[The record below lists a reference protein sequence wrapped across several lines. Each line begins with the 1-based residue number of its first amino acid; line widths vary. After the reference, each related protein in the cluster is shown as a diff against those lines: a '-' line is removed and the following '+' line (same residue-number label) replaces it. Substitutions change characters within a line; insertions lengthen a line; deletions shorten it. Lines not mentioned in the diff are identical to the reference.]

1 MAFGTHEVYT
11 DIPLTRG
18 IFCNRT
24 LNLRSI
30 KAIGYDMDY
39 TLVHYNVEAWEG
51 RAYEHIKLR
60 LLAEGWPVEE
70 LEFDPHWVTRGLIID
85 LKLGNIVKTNRFGY
99 IWRATHGLDVLSYA
113 QMRASYSR
121 TLVDLS
127 ESRWIFLNTFFSISA
142 GVMYAQLVELLDKGL
157 LPEVLGYGDLY
168 WRVQDVLDAA
178 HIEGELKAEIM
189 SNPEKYIELD
199 PEMPLTLLD
208 QREAGKKI
216 LLITNSEWEYTL
228 FMMKY
233 TVDPF
238 LPEGMT
244 WRELFDLVV
253 VSARKPAFFSGSSP
267 IFEVVNDEGFLK
279 PWIGVLEEK
288 RIYLGGN
295 APAIEQC
302 VGASGDEI
310 LYVGDH
316 LFADVNVT
324 KSVLRWRTALV
335 LREIE
340 DELQAIEAVKEH
352 QHVIRELMVEKV
364 RLEDEFS
371 IARLHKQRVLKG
383 YGPQGDRTPK
393 EYDAMMAELRTRLVD
408 IDNQLA
414 PLVMADGT
422 DFNPTWGFLMRTGND
437 KSNLTRQVER
447 YADIYMS
454 RVSNMLRYTPFMF
467 FRAPRGPL
475 PHDPGV

>member
-11 DIPLTRG
+11 DIPLARG

-39 TLVHYNVEAWEG
+39 TLVHYHVDAWEG

-60 LLAEGWPVEE
+60 LLAAGWPVDD
-70 LEFDPHWVTRGLIID
+70 LEFDPNWVTRGLVID
-85 LKLGNIVKTNRFGY
+85 LKLGNVVKANRFGY
-99 IWRATHGLDVLSYA
+99 IWRAAHGMDILGYSH
-113 QMRASYSR
+113 MRKSYSR
-121 TLVDLS
+121 TLVDLA
-127 ESRWIFLNTFFSISA
+127 EPRWIFLNTFFSISA
-142 GVMYAQLVELLDKGL
+142 GCMYAQLVERLDQGL
-157 LPEVLGYGDLY
+157 LPEVLGYSDLY
-168 WRVQDVLDAA
+168 WRVQEVLDAA
-178 HIEGELKAEIM
+178 HIEGQLKAEIM

-216 LLITNSEWEYTL
+216 LLITNSEWEYTH
-228 FMMKY
+228 FMMNY
-233 TVDPF
+233 TVDPY
-238 LPEGMT
+238 LPKGMS

-253 VSARKPAFFSGSSP
+253 VSARKPNFFSGASP
-267 IFEVVNDEGFLK
+267 IFEVVNDEGYLK
-279 PWIGVLEEK
+279 PWIGPLEENH
-288 RIYLGGN
+288 IYLGGN
-295 APAIEQC
+295 ASAIEEC
-302 VGASGDEI
+302 LGASGDEI

-316 LFADVNVT
+316 VFADVNVT

-335 LREIE
+335 MREIE
-340 DELQAIEAVKEH
+340 DELQAIEMVRGNQVA
-352 QHVIRELMVEKV
+352 IRELMVEKV

-371 IARLHKQRVLKG
+371 IARLQKQRSKKA
-383 YGPQGDRTPK
+383 YGPSPERTV
-393 EYDAMMAELRTRLVD
+393 EECDEAMVNLRTRLVE

-414 PLVMADGT
+414 PLVMTDGT
-422 DFNPTWGFLMRTGND
+422 DFNATWGYLMRTGND

-454 RVSNMLRYTPFMF
+454 RVSNLLRYTPFMF
-467 FRAPRGPL
+467 FRAPRGTL